1 MPVKYSIEKEHALND
16 KLRLF
21 IKREIVLVISLIA
34 AILSCFFVDSR
45 PNYLEAIHFHTL
57 FLLSALMIA
66 VEGLASTG
74 LFSYLAVNLVQHAK
88 NSRRLCLVFGLITC
102 FAAMFL
108 TNDVALLV
116 FVPFAIRAFTIAKD
130 QGRSLMITCVVM
142 TLGAI
147 VGASL
152 TPIGNPHNL
161 YLYDYFEMTPL
172 EFFSVS
178 VPMVLIGIALIIL
191 WSRAVPKR
199 VINTVQFESPQVNPH
214 WKNYAFLLILCTVF
228 SILHLPTE
236 ILLLLV
242 GIPVFFL
249 NRALFKRINYS
260 LLLTFTCF
268 FILVANL
275 THIDQITQ
283 LLTALVSKNAYLA
296 AVIACQFISNVPA
309 SVALSPFTQAGT
321 ALMVGT
327 NVGGLG
333 MIYASMASLITFRL
347 YNSHAALCPSLEQD
361 EKPHNNIP
369 AQILPQA
376 ISCSYLRTWTLMS
389 ISCLIVFI
397 IAGLL
402 LHW

>member
-1 MPVKYSIEKEHALND
+1 MDD
-16 KLRLF
+16 KVRLF
-21 IKREIVLVISLIA
+21 IRREIVLIVSLIA
-34 AILSCFFVDSR
+34 AALSCFFLDST
-45 PNYLEAIHFHTL
+45 PNYLEAIHFRTL
-57 FLLSALMIA
+57 FLLCALMIA

-74 LFSYLAVNLVQHAK
+74 VFSYLAVNLVKHAK
-88 NSRRLCLVFGLITC
+88 NSQRLCLIFGLTTC

-116 FVPFAIRAFTIAKD
+116 FVPFAIRAFTIACD
-130 QGRSLMITCVVM
+130 HGRSLMITCVVM

-161 YLYDYFEMTPL
+161 YLYDYFKMTPL
-172 EFFSVS
+172 DFFSIS
-178 VPMVLIGIALIIL
+178 VPMVLIGILLIIV
-191 WSRAVPKR
+191 WSQAVPR
-199 VINTVQFESPQVNPH
+199 RIINTVQLESPQVNPH
-214 WKNYAFLLILCTVF
+214 WKNYAFLLMLCTVF

-242 GIPVFFL
+242 GIPVL
-249 NRALFKRINYS
+249 CCNPRLFKRINYS

-283 LLTALVSKNAYLA
+283 ILTALVSKNAYLA

-321 ALMVGT
+321 SLMVGT

-347 YNSHAALCPSLEQD
+347 YNSHAALAPKLEQD
-361 EKPHNNIP
+361 EKPHKEIP
-369 AQILPQA
+369 AQLLPPC

-389 ISCLIVFI
+389 ISCLIIFI

-402 LHW
+402 LRW